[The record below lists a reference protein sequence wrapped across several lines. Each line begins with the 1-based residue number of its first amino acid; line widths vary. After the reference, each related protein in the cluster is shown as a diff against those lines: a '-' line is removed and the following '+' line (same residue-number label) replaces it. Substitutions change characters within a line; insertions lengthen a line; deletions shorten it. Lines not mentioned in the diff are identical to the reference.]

1 MSLLKDINIVAKT
14 GEKQSYVVA
23 GAILSCSFGDKF
35 NRLKMPFSHGVYIK
49 GKPQMNIMDYVPNV
63 NIMPF
68 GKCSSLSNPSVASAT
83 AANNGVLTPQP
94 CTPMTTMPWID
105 GKTDVLVEGQPALLN
120 KCTNCCLYAGIIK
133 IEDDGQ
139 GLSLTMSKQ
148 AKPVNS
154 RNGEGTIL
162 TKGSSLSETDSSVP
176 SVGTLQNNENN
187 NWNRKIAANWTINEL
202 MEKEKQATSEEKRQ
216 EYAREA
222 ENLRQ
227 RLRDSGVPE
236 DQILQA
242 TSSYIPN
249 SQVME
254 IAQANVEQRIKDDPL
269 GFGLLTKGYQGGILI
284 GSLLS
289 KKSGRSSGVS
299 NNKASTLERNRENG
313 KLFEKELEK
322 KLEEKQNVAGQVT
335 IKTESGT
342 KTRVDFIGIDK
353 ETGEIKITEGKSSQT
368 APLTKNQ
375 KKAFPEIETDG
386 GIVVGKGKPPFTKGT
401 KIPPTKIDIIR
412 PQDLLDLFR
421 KGKKDD

>member
-1 MSLLKDINIVAKT
+1 MSLIKGINIVAET

-68 GKCSSLSNPSVASAT
+68 GKCSSLANPAVASAT

-105 GKTDVLVEGQPALLN
+105 GKTDVLVEGHPALLN

-139 GLSLTMSKQ
+139 ALSLTVSKQ

-154 RNGEGTIL
+154 RDEVGTIL
-162 TKGSSLSETDSSVP
+162 TKGSPLSETNSLIP
-176 SVGTLQNNENN
+176 SVGTVQNNKSN
-187 NWNRKIAANWTINEL
+187 NWNQKIAANWTINEL
-202 MEKEKQATSEEKRQ
+202 MEKEATSEEKRQ
-216 EYAREA
+216 EYARKA

-249 SQVME
+249 NQVME
-254 IAQANVEQRIKDDPL
+254 IAQANVEKRIKDDPL
-269 GFGLLTKGYQGGILI
+269 GFGLITKGYQGGILI

-289 KKSGRSSGVS
+289 KKSRRTSGVS

-335 IKTESGT
+335 IKTHSGT
-342 KTRVDFIGIDK
+342 KTRVDFIGTDK
-353 ETGEIKITEGKSSQT
+353 ETGEIKITEGKSSKT

-386 GIVVGKGKPPFTKGT
+386 GVVVGKGKPPFTKGT
-401 KIPPTKIDIIR
+401 RIPPTKIDIIR
-412 PQDLLDLFR
+412 PQDLLNLFR